1 MPAEVLIAG
10 AGPLGLALGLAL
22 RQNGVACTLAD
33 ARAAG
38 AAADDRRVLALS
50 HGSRQ
55 ILERLGVWPRLAAT
69 PITTIHV
76 SQEGGLGRTLLR
88 ARDYGLPALGYVAD
102 AGSRAAALEAQ
113 AAAQSLAIRRECKVV
128 RATAGTDHISACLSH
143 GTGEETVRAALLA
156 WAEGAVGE
164 AADNV
169 ISRDYGQSAVVA
181 RVTVHPAPN
190 GIAYE
195 RFTPAG
201 PVALLPHQ
209 GSGCCAIIVR
219 PHREARE
226 LLLLPETAFLERLQW
241 LLRGRLHFDTLGPRA
256 AFPLALRY
264 RPRPVDKRSVWLG
277 NAAQTLHPV
286 AGQGFNLALR
296 DAWELARLLRDA
308 PDPGDDALLRRHA
321 HNRRFDRCGVIGF
334 TDALV
339 RIFGNHRPVVR
350 HARGAG
356 LLLLDLSPPGRD
368 FLARRMMFGARAW
381 V

>member
-1 MPAEVLIAG
+1 LSGEVLIAG

-22 RQNGVACTLAD
+22 RHNGLACTLAD

-38 AAADDRRVLALS
+38 AAAGDRRVLALS

-69 PITTIHV
+69 AITTIHV

-88 ARDYGLPALGYVAD
+88 SRDYGLPALGYVLD
-102 AGSRAAALEAQ
+102 AGSLAAALEAQ
-113 AAAQSLAIRRECKVV
+113 ASAQGLAIRRGCKVV
-128 RATAGTDHISACLSH
+128 GAEAGADHVSARLSGAATV
-143 GTGEETVRAALLA
+143 ETMRAALLA
-156 WAEGAVGE
+156 WAEGAVSGE
-164 AADNV
+164 AGSV
-169 ISRDYGQSAVVA
+169 VSRDYGHSAVVA
-181 RVTVHPAPN
+181 RVAVHPSSE

-201 PVALLPHQ
+201 PVALLPQ
-209 GSGCCAIIVR
+209 GGDYCAIIAR
-219 PHREARE
+219 PHRQAEE
-226 LLLLPETAFLERLQW
+226 LLALPEAAFLERLAR
-241 LLRGRLHFDTLGPRA
+241 LLRGRLEFAALGPRT
-256 AFPLALRY
+256 AFPLVLRY
-264 RPRPVDKRSVWLG
+264 RPRPVGRRNVWLG

-308 PDPGDDALLRRHA
+308 PDPGDEALLQRHGR
-321 HNRRFDRCGVIGF
+321 NRHLDRHGAIGF

-339 RIFGNHRPVVR
+339 RIFGNHCSVLH

-356 LLLLDLSPPGRD
+356 LLLLDVLPPGRD

-381 V
+381 L

>member
-1 MPAEVLIAG
+1 MSGEVLIAG

-22 RQNGVACTLAD
+22 QQNGVACTLAD

-38 AAADDRRVLALS
+38 GGAGDRRVLALS

-88 ARDYGLPALGYVAD
+88 AQDYGLPALGYVAD
-102 AGSRAAALEAQ
+102 AGSLAAALEAQ
-113 AAAQSLAIRRECKVV
+113 AAAQGLAIRRGCKVV
-128 RATAGTDHISACLSH
+128 GAGAGADHVRARLS
-143 GTGEETVRAALLA
+143 GVATEEMMCAALLA
-156 WAEGAVGE
+156 WAEGAANADAGGVVG
-164 AADNV
+164 
-169 ISRDYGQSAVVA
+169 RDYGQSALVA
-181 RVTVHPAPN
+181 RVSVHPAPA
-190 GIAYE
+190 GVAYE

-201 PVALLPHQ
+201 PVALLPQ
-209 GSGCCAIIVR
+209 GGDYCAIIVR
-219 PHREARE
+219 PHGQAEE
-226 LLLLPETAFLERLQW
+226 LLALSEAAFLERLAR
-241 LLRGRLHFDTLGPRA
+241 LLHGRLQFAALGPRT
-256 AFPLALRY
+256 AFPLVLRY
-264 RPRPVDKRSVWLG
+264 RPRPVGKRSVWLG

-308 PDPGDDALLRRHA
+308 PDPGDEALLQRHA
-321 HNRRFDRCGVIGF
+321 DQRRVDRRGAIGF

-339 RIFGNHRPVVR
+339 RIFGNHRPVLHQV
-350 HARGAG
+350 RGAG
-356 LLLLDLSPPGRD
+356 LLLLDVLPPGRD